1 MQHPII
7 DQYHGDPAFAHLQAV
22 ARDVPAARD
31 MLKTASFTK
40 EAADLLPSGA
50 FAWEDMRRF
59 PVHTK
64 EDTIASI
71 LYRSKTAGYIPIEV
85 DTKLA
90 TAAKIYGID
99 VAAFESIAV
108 KTAAAEINY
117 ALPEIKRLP
126 LDTEGQIKIAE
137 EVLCRDF
144 TRLPLE
150 MRADAFSRLV
160 KAAGEHNM
168 ELSPL
173 VYKLGGLTV
182 CDKAQLCDWLEARS
196 TAATG
201 DAQKVAFQKLADGLR
216 KAPDVI
222 SDRKDLVKI
231 AGTIATLDKQA
242 GLEKFYDK
250 KLPDPLMTVFNTT
263 KVAED
268 MCDVAGKKVA
278 CAKLMG
284 LPDSVWDQVDVP
296 ELAKIAES
304 GDLAQ
309 FKLAFAT
316 LPLDIK
322 LVLRSYV

>member
-1 MQHPII
+1 MKII
-7 DQYHGDPAFAHLQAV
+7 ADQYHGDPLFAQLQTIM
-22 ARDVPAARD
+22 RDVPAARE

-50 FAWEDMRRF
+50 FAWEAERRF

-64 EDTIASI
+64 EDTVASI
-71 LYRSKTAGYIPIEV
+71 LYRSKVAGYVPIEV

-99 VAAFESIAV
+99 VAVFNSTKI
-108 KTAAAEINY
+108 AAETEVTY

-126 LDTEGQIKIAE
+126 LDTDAQIKVAE

-144 TRLPLE
+144 TRLPTE

-160 KAAGEHNM
+160 KAAGAHNL
-168 ELSPL
+168 ELREL
-173 VYKLGGLTV
+173 TYKLGGLTV
-182 CDKAQLCDWLEARS
+182 CDKAQLCDWLEARA
-196 TAATG
+196 TAAPG
-201 DAQKVAFQKLADGLR
+201 EVQKVAFQKLADGLR
-216 KAPDVI
+216 KADEVI
-222 SDRKDLVKI
+222 SNRKDLVKVASAI
-231 AGTIATLDKQA
+231 YELDKQA
-242 GLEKFYDK
+242 GFEKFYDK
-250 KLPDPLMTVFNTT
+250 KLPDPMLTVFNTT

-284 LPDSVWDQVDVP
+284 LPDSVWDQVDMP

-304 GDLAQ
+304 GDLSE

-316 LPLDIK
+316 VPLDIK
-322 LVLRSYV
+322 VVLRSYV

>member
-1 MQHPII
+1 MKNSVV
-7 DQYHGDPAFAHLQAV
+7 DQYNGDPTYAQLQAV
-22 ARDVPAARD
+22 ARDVPVARE
-31 MLKTASFTK
+31 MLKTASFDK
-40 EAADLLPSGA
+40 EAVDNLPSTA
-50 FAWEDMRRF
+50 FAWEDLRRF
-59 PVHTK
+59 PVHNK
-64 EDTIASI
+64 QETIASI
-71 LYRSKTAGYIPIEV
+71 FYRNKCASYVPIDV

-99 VAAFESIAV
+99 LAAFNSV
-108 KTAAAEINY
+108 KVASTEEPNY

-126 LDTEGQIKIAE
+126 LNTEGQIKTAE
-137 EVLCRDF
+137 QVLCRDF
-144 TRLPLE
+144 TRLPIE

-173 VYKLGGLTV
+173 AYKLGGLTV
-182 CDKAQLCDWLEARS
+182 CDKTQLCDWLEARS
-196 TAATG
+196 TASQNT
-201 DAQKVAFQKLADGLR
+201 AQKVAFQKLADGLR
-216 KAPDVI
+216 HAPQI
-222 SDRKDLVKI
+222 IEDRKDLVKV
-231 AGTIATLDKQA
+231 ASTIAELDKQA

-296 ELAKIAES
+296 ELGKIAEA
-304 GDLAQ
+304 GDLGQ
-309 FKLAFAT
+309 FKSAFDT

-322 LVLRSYV
+322 VVLRSYV

>member
-1 MQHPII
+1 MQNNVI
-7 DQYHGDPAFAHLQAV
+7 DQYNGDPTFTQLQAV
-22 ARDVPAARD
+22 ARDIPGARD

-40 EAADLLPSGA
+40 EAADLLPSSA

-64 EDTIASI
+64 EDAVASI
-71 LYRSKTAGYIPIEV
+71 LYRSKCASYVPVEV

-99 VAAFESIAV
+99 VAAFNST
-108 KTAAAEINY
+108 KTASTEEINY

-126 LDTEGQIKIAE
+126 LNSAAAVKIAE

-168 ELSPL
+168 ELAPL
-173 VYKLGGLTV
+173 AYKLGGLTV
-182 CDKAQLCDWLEARS
+182 CDKTQLCDWLEARS

-201 DAQKVAFQKLADGLR
+201 EAQKVAFQKLADGLR
-216 KAPDVI
+216 KA
-222 SDRKDLVKI
+222 SDIIDTRKDLVKVAGVI
-231 AGTIATLDKQA
+231 AELDKQA

-250 KLPDPLMTVFNTT
+250 KLPDPLLTVFNTT

-284 LPDSVWDQVDVP
+284 LPDSVWEQVDVP
-296 ELAKIAES
+296 ELAKIADA
-304 GDLAQ
+304 GDLTQ
-309 FKLAFAT
+309 FKSAFET

-322 LVLRSYV
+322 VVLRSYV